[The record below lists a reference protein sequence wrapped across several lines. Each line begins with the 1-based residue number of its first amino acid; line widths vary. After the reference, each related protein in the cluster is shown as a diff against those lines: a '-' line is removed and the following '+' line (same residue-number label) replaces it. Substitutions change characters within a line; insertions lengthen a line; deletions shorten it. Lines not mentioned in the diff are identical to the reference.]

1 MAEIFPKRYWSI
13 SKGFYNNNVVIA
25 GSYANSPHNCISI
38 FKAVVMAVNPH
49 AHSIIAIS

>member
-13 SKGFYNNNVVIA
+13 SKSFDNNNVVIT

-38 FKAVVMAVNPH
+38 FKAVVMVVKPH
-49 AHSIIAIS
+49 AHSIIASS